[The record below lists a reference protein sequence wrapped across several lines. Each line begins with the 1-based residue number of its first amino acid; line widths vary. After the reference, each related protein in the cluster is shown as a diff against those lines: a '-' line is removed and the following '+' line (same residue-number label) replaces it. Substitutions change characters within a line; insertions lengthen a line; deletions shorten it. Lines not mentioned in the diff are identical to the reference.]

1 MSEHVVTELGGGVL
15 RIELRR
21 PEKRNALTL
30 AMYTALAEALEAAGG
45 DRAVRAVLLHGQPE
59 VFCAGNDVQDF
70 RDARPEEAGT
80 QAFRFLTAISTF
92 EKPLVA
98 AVAGQAIGIGT
109 TILLHCDLVYAAESA
124 RLHLPFAR
132 LGLCPEAGSSLLLP
146 RLAGH
151 QRAAE
156 LLLLGEPF
164 GAARA
169 REVGLV
175 NAVVPDGELMSR
187 AGEVAAKLAALPASA
202 LRATKMLMKRPLV
215 EEVAQ
220 AMREEGEVFRM
231 LLGSPAA
238 REALAAFAEKRQPDF
253 TRFD

>member
-1 MSEHVVTELGGGVL
+1 M
-15 RIELRR
+15 
-21 PEKRNALTL
+21 
-30 AMYTALAEALEAAGG
+30 
-45 DRAVRAVLLHGQPE
+45 
-59 VFCAGNDVQDF
+59 QDF

-109 TILLHCDLVYAAESA
+109 TMLLHCDLVYAAESA

-151 QRAAE
+151 QAAAE

-164 GAARA
+164 GAQRA
-169 REVGLV
+169 REVGMI
-175 NAVVPDGELMSR
+175 NAVVPDGELMR
-187 AGEVAAKLAALPASA
+187 TAGEATAKLAALPASA
-202 LRATKMLMKRPLV
+202 LRATKMLMKRPLL
-215 EEVAQ
+215 EDVAQ

>member
-1 MSEHVVTELGGGVL
+1 MSEHVVTEVGGGIL

-30 AMYTALAEALEAAGG
+30 AMYDGLADALDAAEA
-45 DRAVRAVLLHGQPE
+45 DRGVRAVLLHGQPD

-70 RDARPEEAGT
+70 RDAKPEQAGA
-80 QAFRFLTAISTF
+80 QAFRFLAAIHSF

-109 TILLHCDLVYAAESA
+109 TMLLHCDLVLAGESA
-124 RLHLPFAR
+124 RLQLPFAR

-151 QRAAE
+151 HRAAE

-164 GAARA
+164 GAERA
-169 REVGLV
+169 REIGLV
-175 NAVVPDGELMSR
+175 NAVVPDAELMDR
-187 AGEVAAKLAALPASA
+187 AREVAARLAALPATA
-202 LRATKMLMKRPLV
+202 LRATKALLKRPIM
-215 EEVAQ
+215 EEVERT
-220 AMREEGEVFRM
+220 MRAEGETFRA